1 MNKKIFK
8 IFGIIILSSIIA
20 LIAAPFIFK
29 GKIKELVIATINKNL
44 DANVSFTNVDLS
56 FIKSFP
62 KATVVITDL
71 AIINKAPFDG
81 DTLFYAQ
88 NLNLKMAL
96 TELMKGDGEAME
108 IEGFSASN
116 SVANIIFNKDG
127 VGNFD
132 IALKDDK
139 QKEEDKESAPLA
151 LAIDGYKIEN
161 LKFTFENQASNMKMV
176 LDSIYHT
183 GEGSF
188 KNQIVDL
195 NTKTTTNLVFTMD
208 SVNYVNKAKLTL
220 DAVLGIDLNNQKY
233 SFKENKAL
241 INQLPLEFD
250 GFIQLTDLGQLYD
263 LTFKTPESSF
273 KNFLG
278 LIPQAYS
285 GMIANVKTE
294 GDFKV
299 SGKVKGELKENV
311 IPTFTLAMK
320 SNNASFQYP
329 DLPKAVKNIHIDVDV
344 ANTTGNLND
353 TYVDINNLSFKIDQ
367 DQFNAQASVKN
378 FIENALVNAKLN
390 GTINLANL
398 SKAYPIKLDKP
409 LTGILVA
416 NIATKFDMKSVEV
429 GAYQNMVNQG
439 NLTLT
444 GFNYTG
450 PEMANTVI
458 INKAA
463 LTFNPSNIT
472 LNTFDFKTGKSD
484 LNVTG
489 ALHNFYGFAFKKET
503 LRGNFNLASSH
514 LEVADFMSTSTPAN
528 TKSTKE
534 EAAIKV
540 PSFLDCTLNAKAKTV
555 VYDNLNLKDVE
566 GTLIIKDQTV
576 TLQNVKTNI
585 FGGAIGMN
593 GSVSTKNDIPTFNMK
608 LGLNQ
613 LDITQSFTQFE
624 FLKKIAPIANVIV
637 GKLNS
642 EIALSGNLDPKELT
656 PNLNTL
662 TGDLVGQLLNTSV
675 KAENSKLLSTLDSNL
690 NFIDLSKLNLN
701 DLKTHIAFAN
711 GKVKI
716 KPFTLKY
723 QDIAVNIGG
732 EHGFDQNMNYKLDF
746 DVPVKYLGKD
756 INTLISKLSAK
767 DQAAIQNVPII
778 ANLTGNFGS
787 PKVST
792 DLKTALSNLTN
803 QLVKS
808 QKEQLVEKGTDKLID
823 LLTKNKNNNSTNTA
837 TTTDSTSTTTTK
849 TETQTKQ
856 EKAKEDI
863 KNTANTLKDLFKKK

>member
-1 MNKKIFK
+1 MAKKIFK
-8 IFGIIILSSIIA
+8 ILGILVLVSILA
-20 LIAAPFIFK
+20 LVAAPFLFK
-29 GKIKELVIATINKNL
+29 GKIKEIVITTINKNL
-44 DANVSFTNVDLS
+44 DAKVSFTDVDISL
-56 FIKSFP
+56 IKSFP
-62 KATVVITDL
+62 KATVVISDL
-71 AIINKAPFDG
+71 AVINKAPFEG

-88 NLNLKMAL
+88 DLNLKMAV
-96 TELMKGDGEAME
+96 TELMKGEGEPME
-108 IEGFSASN
+108 IEGFSATN
-116 SVANIIFNKDG
+116 TIANIIFNKDG
-127 VGNFD
+127 IGNFD
-132 IALKDDK
+132 IALK
-139 QKEEDKESAPLA
+139 EDKPEEESKESSPLS
-151 LAIDGYKIEN
+151 LAIDTYKIDN

-176 LDSIYHT
+176 LDSIYHS
-183 GEGSF
+183 GDGSF
-188 KNQIVDL
+188 KNQVVDL
-195 NTKTTTNLVFTMD
+195 NTKTTTNLLFVMD
-208 SVNYVNKAKLTL
+208 SVNYVNNAKLTL
-220 DAVLGIDLNNQKY
+220 DAILGIDLNNQKY
-233 SFKENKAL
+233 TFKENKAL

-250 GFIQLTDLGQLYD
+250 GFIQLTELGQLYD

-311 IPTFTLAMK
+311 IPTFALAMK
-320 SNNASFQYP
+320 SDNASFQYP

-378 FIENALVNAKLN
+378 FIENALIDAKLN

-398 SKAYPIKLDKP
+398 TKAYPIKLDKP
-409 LTGILVA
+409 LTGVLVA
-416 NIATKFDMKSVEV
+416 NIATKFDMKSVEL

-450 PEMANTVI
+450 PEMANAVI

-463 LTFNPSNIT
+463 LTFNPANIT

-484 LNVTG
+484 LNITG

-503 LRGNFNLASSH
+503 LKGNFNLASNH
-514 LEVADFMSTSTPAN
+514 LQVSDFMTTSTPATE

-534 EAAIKV
+534 ETAIKV
-540 PSFLDCTLNAKAKTV
+540 PSFLDCTLNAKANTV

-566 GTLIIKDQTV
+566 GTLIIKDQAV

-593 GSVSTKNDIPTFNMK
+593 GTVSTKNDIPTFNMK

-624 FLKKIAPIANVIV
+624 FLKKIAPIANIIA

-642 EIALSGNLDPKELT
+642 EISLSGNLDPKELT

-675 KAENSKLLSTLDSNL
+675 HAEKSTLLNALDSNL
-690 NFIDLSKLNLN
+690 DFIDLSKLNLN
-701 DLKTHIAFAN
+701 DLKTHVAFAN

-723 QDIAVNIGG
+723 QDIAVNVGG
-732 EHGFDQNMNYKLDF
+732 EHGFDQNMNYNLNF

-756 INTLISKLSAK
+756 INNLISKLSAK

-778 ANLTGNFGS
+778 ANLTGNFTT

-792 DLKTALSNLTN
+792 DLKTAITDLSN
-803 QLVKS
+803 QLIKS
-808 QKEQLVEKGTDKLID
+808 QKDQLVEKGTDKLVD
-823 LLTKNKNNNSTNTA
+823 LLTKNKNTTNTA
-837 TTTDSTSTTTTK
+837 TDSTTTTK
-849 TETQTKQ
+849 TDTQEKQ
-856 EKAKEDI
+856 EKTKEDI
-863 KNTANTLKDLFKKK
+863 KNAANSIKDLFKKK

>member
-1 MNKKIFK
+1 MIKKIFK
-8 IFGIIILSSIIA
+8 ILGIMVLVSTLA
-20 LIAAPFIFK
+20 LIATPFIFK
-29 GKIKELVIATINKNL
+29 GKIKDIVISTINKNL
-44 DANVSFTNVDLS
+44 DAKVSFTDVDISL
-56 FIKSFP
+56 FKSFP
-62 KATVVITDL
+62 KAAVVITDL
-71 AIINKAPFDG
+71 AIINKAPFEG

-88 NLNLKMAL
+88 DLNLKMSV
-96 TELMKGDGEAME
+96 TELLKGEGEAME

-116 SVANIIFNKDG
+116 SIANIIFNKAG
-127 VGNFD
+127 IGNFD

-139 QKEEDKESAPLA
+139 QKENDTESSPLA
-151 LAIDGYKIEN
+151 LAIDGYNIEN

-183 GEGSF
+183 GDGAF
-188 KNQIVDL
+188 KNQLVDL
-195 NTKTTTNLVFTMD
+195 NTKTTTNLVFIMD
-208 SVNYVNKAKLTL
+208 SVNYVNNVKLTL
-220 DAVLGIDLNNQKY
+220 DAVLGLDLNNQKY
-233 SFKENKAL
+233 TFKENKAL

-250 GFIQLTDLGQLYD
+250 GFIQLTEVGQLYD
-263 LTFKTPESSF
+263 LKFKTPESSF

-278 LIPQAYS
+278 LIPQTYS
-285 GMIANVKTE
+285 GMITDVKTE

-299 SGKVKGELKENV
+299 SGKVKGELKDNT
-311 IPTFTLAMK
+311 IPTFALAMK

-353 TYVDINNLSFKIDQ
+353 TYVNVNNLSFKIDQ
-367 DQFNAQASVKN
+367 DQFNSQASVKN
-378 FIENALVNAKLN
+378 FIENALVDAKLN
-390 GTINLANL
+390 GTLNLANFT
-398 SKAYPIKLDKP
+398 KAYPIKLDKP
-409 LTGILVA
+409 LSGILNA
-416 NIATKFDMKSVEV
+416 NIATKFDMKSVET

-450 PEMANTVI
+450 PEMANSVI
-458 INKAA
+458 INKAD
-463 LTFNPSNIT
+463 LSFNPADIT
-472 LNTFDFKTGKSD
+472 LKTFDFKTGKSD

-503 LRGNFNLASSH
+503 LRGNFNLVSNH
-514 LEVADFMSTSTPAN
+514 LEVADFMTTSSPSE
-528 TKSTKE
+528 TKSTKDE
-534 EAAIKV
+534 TAIKV

-566 GTLIIKDQTV
+566 GSLIIKDQAV

-593 GSVSTKNDIPTFNMK
+593 GTVSTKNDIPTFNMK

-624 FLKKIAPIANVIV
+624 FLKKIAPIADVIA

-662 TGDLVGQLLNTSV
+662 SGDLVGQLLNTSV
-675 KAENSKLLSTLDSNL
+675 NAEKSTLLNALDSNL

-701 DLKTHIAFAN
+701 DIKTHIAFAN
-711 GKVKI
+711 GKVKL

-723 QDIAVNIGG
+723 QDIAVNVGG
-732 EHGFDQNMNYKLDF
+732 EHGFDQSLNYNLNF
-746 DVPVKYLGKD
+746 DVPVKYLGKE
-756 INTLISKLSAK
+756 INTLISKLPAK
-767 DQAAIQNVPII
+767 DQATIQNIPVI
-778 ANLTGNFGS
+778 ANLTGNFGT
-787 PKVST
+787 PKITT
-792 DLKTALSNLTN
+792 DLKTAITNLTT

-808 QKEQLVEKGTDKLID
+808 QKEQLVEKGTDKLVD
-823 LLTKNKNNNSTNTA
+823 LLTKNKNN
-837 TTTDSTSTTTTK
+837 TTTSTTSKDSTSTTK
-849 TETQTKQ
+849 AETQTKQ
-856 EKAKEDI
+856 EKTKEDI
-863 KNTANTLKDLFKKK
+863 KNAANSIKDLFKKK